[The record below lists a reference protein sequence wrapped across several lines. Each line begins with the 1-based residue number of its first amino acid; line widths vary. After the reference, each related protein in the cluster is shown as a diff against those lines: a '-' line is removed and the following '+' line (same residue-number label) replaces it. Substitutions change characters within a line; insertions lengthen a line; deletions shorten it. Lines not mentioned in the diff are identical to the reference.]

1 MWKSGKLVDSA
12 TIRRAAIYD
21 LVPRIPEFHI
31 GILFCWVRVPGE
43 GIRFPRLNDFFNR

>member
-1 MWKSGKLVDSA
+1 MGKSGKLVDPA

-31 GILFCWVRVPGE
+31 GILFRRIRVSGE
-43 GIRFPRLNDFFNR
+43 GIRLPRLNDFFDR